1 MNVIKC
7 FKNYIHKMFANSKYL
22 DCTKFQVKDKKLQK
36 LNDQVCSS
44 FKFNSKYF
52 CFNKVK
58 TLNKFYT
65 YFNSSNNPFFLT
77 ICFKDVIY

>member
-7 FKNYIHKMFANSKYL
+7 FKNYIHKIFANSKYL

-52 CFNKVK
+52 CFN
-58 TLNKFYT
+58 
-65 YFNSSNNPFFLT
+65 
-77 ICFKDVIY
+77 